1 MDKKQL
7 QSQARVL
14 RNKRFGNRLNLN
26 PPTVRAGVV
35 KFNKPVERKN
45 AGVNLQPPTA
55 AQVARL
61 RAEKFAEQRRQL
73 MALKDRK
80 NPTQSENKIQ
90 AFELT
95 AGDQTENAKSGNK
108 RKTKTKKGC
117 SSCRRKSK

>member
-35 KFNKPVERKN
+35 KFNKPVERKTT
-45 AGVNLQPPTA
+45 GINLQPPTA
-55 AQVARL
+55 AQVARM

-80 NPTQSENKIQ
+80 NPAQSENKIQ

-95 AGDQTENAKSGNK
+95 SGQPENAKSGNK
-108 RKTKTKKGC
+108 RKPKKGC
-117 SSCRRKSK
+117 SSCRRKGK